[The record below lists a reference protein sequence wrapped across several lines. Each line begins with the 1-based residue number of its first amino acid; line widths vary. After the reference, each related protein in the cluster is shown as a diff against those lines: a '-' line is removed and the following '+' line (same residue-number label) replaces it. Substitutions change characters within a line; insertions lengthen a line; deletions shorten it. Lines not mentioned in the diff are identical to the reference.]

1 MNNRWRTSVAATGI
15 LLALGSAVALA
26 QAFPAKPVRIVVGY
40 PPGGGND
47 LIARAVGTR
56 LADIWKQPVV
66 IENRA
71 GASGSIG
78 ADHVARSAPDG
89 HTLLLSGTSHLIHGA
104 SSRKVPY
111 KAVDDFSAISL
122 VGSAPMVIEVHPA
135 VPATNVPELI
145 ALAKTRRL
153 AYGSSGTGTSPHIA
167 GEMFTRMAGIT
178 MTHVPYRGSAP
189 AQTDLIGGQ
198 IQVAF
203 QVTQSALPSIKAN
216 QVRGIAVTGRSRM
229 ADLPDLPTVSESGLP
244 GYTMELW
251 WGLLGPLGI
260 PAPILKAL
268 NDGVRAAVAA
278 PEVQRQLNAAGLAVG
293 ASSPEEMHKLMR
305 SDFDAFAKLI
315 KEAGI
320 ASDD

>member
-1 MNNRWRTSVAATGI
+1 
-15 LLALGSAVALA
+15 
-26 QAFPAKPVRIVVGY
+26 
-40 PPGGGND
+40 
-47 LIARAVGTR
+47 
-56 LADIWKQPVV
+56 
-66 IENRA
+66 
-71 GASGSIG
+71 
-78 ADHVARSAPDG
+78 
-89 HTLLLSGTSHLIHGA
+89 
-104 SSRKVPY
+104 
-111 KAVDDFSAISL
+111 
-122 VGSAPMVIEVHPA
+122 
-135 VPATNVPELI
+135 
-145 ALAKTRRL
+145 
-153 AYGSSGTGTSPHIA
+153 
-167 GEMFTRMAGIT
+167 

>member
-1 MNNRWRTSVAATGI
+1 MNTRWKTSAAAAGV
-15 LLALGSAVALA
+15 LMALASGVVLA
-26 QAFPAKPVRIVVGY
+26 QAFPAKAVRIVVGY

-47 LIARAVGTR
+47 LIARAVGNR
-56 LADIWKQPVV
+56 LAELWKQPVV
-66 IENRA
+66 VENRA

-78 ADHVARSAPDG
+78 AEHVARSAPDG
-89 HTLLLSGTSHLIHGA
+89 HTLLLTGTSHLIHGA

-111 KAVDDFSAISL
+111 RAVDDFSAISV
-122 VGSAPMVIEVHPA
+122 VGTAPMVIEVHPS
-135 VPATNVPELI
+135 VPATNVRELI

-167 GEMFTRMAGIT
+167 GEMFTRMAGVT

-216 QVRGIAVTGRSRM
+216 QVRGIAVTGRTRL

-251 WGLLGPLGI
+251 WGLLGPVGI
-260 PAPILKAL
+260 PPSTLKAL
-268 NDGVRAAVAA
+268 NDGVRAAVAS
-278 PEVQRQLNAAGLAVG
+278 PEVQKALGAAGLAVG

-305 SDFDAFAKLI
+305 SDFDAFARLVKD
-315 KEAGI
+315 AGI